1 MIACPETGLGHGILI
16 FGLLFRRYNSG
27 MNRILEQHH
36 DRIVHLCRRY
46 RVRTLE
52 VFGSASEDSFDPVT
66 SDIDLLVDFQPAPE
80 MNAADRYFAMKND
93 LEQLPGRPVDLVM
106 VGALENRYFIE
117 SVNQSRRQL
126 YAA

>member
-1 MIACPETGLGHGILI
+1 
-16 FGLLFRRYNSG
+16 

-36 DRIVHLCRRY
+36 DDIVRLCRQY

-52 VFGSASEDSFDPVT
+52 VFGSASNDSFDAAA
-66 SDIDLLVDFQPAPE
+66 SDIDLLVDFHPAPD
-80 MNAADRYFAMKND
+80 MNAADRYFTMKSD
-93 LEQLPGRPVDLVM
+93 LEQLLGRPVDLVM